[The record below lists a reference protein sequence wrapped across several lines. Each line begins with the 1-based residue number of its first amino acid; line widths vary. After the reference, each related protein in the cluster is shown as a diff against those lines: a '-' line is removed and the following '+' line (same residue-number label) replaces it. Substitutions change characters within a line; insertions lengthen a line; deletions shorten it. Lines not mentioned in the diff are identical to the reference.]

1 MLRIIE
7 QITGSWIQPKI
18 VEVNIVR
25 STCILARPRK
35 PLSEVTDNSES
46 KSMPYTFLGKEK
58 KSHIIVRVLAF
69 SLVNGFIG
77 ADCPVKYNNN
87 NKKITFVK

>member
-7 QITGSWIQPKI
+7 QIIGSWIQPKI

-25 STCILARPRK
+25 ITCILARPRK

-58 KSHIIVRVLAF
+58 KNLI
-69 SLVNGFIG
+69 SLSGS
-77 ADCPVKYNNN
+77 
-87 NKKITFVK
+87 